1 MFMVGVR
8 MTRTEIRD
16 QIEELRMD
24 IAYLGKEEVDDP
36 EQVMNNFGLN
46 SAKLVEALD
55 YCLKMLHD
63 DKPGPDN

>member
-1 MFMVGVR
+1 

-36 EQVMNNFGLN
+36 EQVMNNFALN

-55 YCLKMLHD
+55 YCLEILYD